1 MDKDSEQC
9 RKMRAVASM
18 DPAQTCAGAGA
29 HRQMCEEQLR
39 RSLAQMQA
47 MCQ

>member
-1 MDKDSEQC
+1 MAG
-9 RKMRAVASM
+9 MN
-18 DPAQTCAGAGA
+18 PAQACANAGA

-39 RSLAQMQA
+39 RSLAQIQA